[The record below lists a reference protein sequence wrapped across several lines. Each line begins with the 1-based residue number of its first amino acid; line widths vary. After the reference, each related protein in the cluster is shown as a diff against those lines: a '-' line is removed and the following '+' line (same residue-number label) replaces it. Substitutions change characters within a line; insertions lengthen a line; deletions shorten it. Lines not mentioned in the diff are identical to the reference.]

1 MTDDETA
8 EPRDDRLWR
17 EMMSAAGLEF
27 QYEIGRDAA
36 AVARDGSRRG
46 FSEEAMETLIR
57 HMSAFIGTRMVRYD
71 NQHGVMPQQ
80 MSVRIRVALDHQP
93 RNFDES
99 LERKELPH
107 LLIEKDT
114 DATSQEGS

>member
-1 MTDDETA
+1 MSEDETA
-8 EPRDDRLWR
+8 EPGDDRLWK

-46 FSEEAMETLIR
+46 FSEEAMATLIR

-71 NQHGVMPQQ
+71 SQHGVMPQQ
-80 MSVRIRVALDHQP
+80 MTVRIRVALDHQP
-93 RNFDES
+93 RDFDES
-99 LERKELPH
+99 LEPKQLPT
-107 LLIEKDT
+107 LQVGKDD
-114 DATSQEGS
+114 DATS